1 MSLSIRWLP
10 RFTLVSQMFLTVRER
25 LKVLW
30 PRIYRQR
37 FALLVMMFASGI
49 KASLTSARCVA
60 RLVIVLRTVPL
71 MVCAVAA
78 VNLHIWLPS
87 MLLVNRM
94 FLPLLPIPFRL
105 YLILF
110 LRSTHVL
117 VSSADPSMSTEDEES
132 DPDFVDLCASEP
144 GSCSGDDDDAAQFQ
158 LFHMATPDYRIIP
171 FLLEILISS
180 LKSVKNS

>member
-1 MSLSIRWLP
+1 
-10 RFTLVSQMFLTVRER
+10 
-25 LKVLW
+25 
-30 PRIYRQR
+30 
-37 FALLVMMFASGI
+37 MMFASGI

-60 RLVIVLRTVPL
+60 RLVI
-71 MVCAVAA
+71 
-78 VNLHIWLPS
+78 WLAS
-87 MLLVNRM
+87 VLLVNRL
-94 FLPLLPIPFRL
+94 LPLLSIPFRL

-158 LFHMATPDYRIIP
+158 SFYMATPDYRIIP

>member
-1 MSLSIRWLP
+1 
-10 RFTLVSQMFLTVRER
+10 
-25 LKVLW
+25 
-30 PRIYRQR
+30 
-37 FALLVMMFASGI
+37 
-49 KASLTSARCVA
+49 
-60 RLVIVLRTVPL
+60 

-78 VNLHIWLPS
+78 INLHIWLPS
-87 MLLVNRM
+87 MLLVNRL

-117 VSSADPSMSTEDEES
+117 VFSADPSMSTEDEES
-132 DPDFVDLCASEP
+132 DPDFIDLSASEP

-158 LFHMATPDYRIIP
+158 SFYMATPDYRIMS

-180 LKSVKNS
+180 LKSVKKNS

>member
-1 MSLSIRWLP
+1 
-10 RFTLVSQMFLTVRER
+10 
-25 LKVLW
+25 
-30 PRIYRQR
+30 
-37 FALLVMMFASGI
+37 MMFASGI

-60 RLVIVLRTVPL
+60 LLVIVLRTVHL
-71 MVCAVAA
+71 MMCAVAA
-78 VNLHIWLPS
+78 VNLDIWLAS
-87 MLLVNRM
+87 VLLVNRL

-117 VSSADPSMSTEDEES
+117 VSSADPSMSTEDEER

-158 LFHMATPDYRIIP
+158 SFYMATPDYRIIP

>member
-10 RFTLVSQMFLTVRER
+10 RFTLVSQMFITVRER

-71 MVCAVAA
+71 MMCRKCVARQPPVSA
-78 VNLHIWLPS
+78 PTANSVPSVPDSLPPFNACS
-87 MLLVNRM
+87 CFQYRSFYVYWGWGVR
-94 FLPLLPIPFRL
+94 PGFRL
-105 YLILF
+105 SLCLWAWLLLWWRRRRGSVSVILHGYPR
-110 LRSTHVL
+110 L
-117 VSSADPSMSTEDEES
+117 
-132 DPDFVDLCASEP
+132 
-144 GSCSGDDDDAAQFQ
+144 
-158 LFHMATPDYRIIP
+158 
-171 FLLEILISS
+171 
-180 LKSVKNS
+180 

>member
-1 MSLSIRWLP
+1 
-10 RFTLVSQMFLTVRER
+10 
-25 LKVLW
+25 
-30 PRIYRQR
+30 
-37 FALLVMMFASGI
+37 MM
-49 KASLTSARCVA
+49 
-60 RLVIVLRTVPL
+60 
-71 MVCAVAA
+71 CAVAA
-78 VNLHIWLPS
+78 VNLDIWLAS
-87 MLLVNRM
+87 VLLVNRL

-132 DPDFVDLCASEP
+132 DPDFVDLCASEL

-158 LFHMATPDYRIIP
+158 SFYMATPDYRIIP

>member
-1 MSLSIRWLP
+1 
-10 RFTLVSQMFLTVRER
+10 
-25 LKVLW
+25 
-30 PRIYRQR
+30 
-37 FALLVMMFASGI
+37 MMFASGI

-78 VNLHIWLPS
+78 VNLQLGIWLAS
-87 MLLVNRM
+87 VLLVNRL

-117 VSSADPSMSTEDEES
+117 VSSADPSMSTEDEKS
-132 DPDFVDLCASEP
+132 DPDFVYLFASEP
-144 GSCSGDDDDAAQFQ
+144 GSCSGDDDDTAQFQ
-158 LFHMATPDYRIIP
+158 SFYMATPDYRIIS

-180 LKSVKNS
+180 LKSVKKLLKSHFFQKSIYSRSLYAL